1 MSLNW
6 AIKKSIDLV
15 CTATYRCLFCFHFP
29 KTKLTEAV
37 KLAPHSSDKC
47 QIVPHRDNIVLNCD
61 TIVLNRDTI
70 VLNCDNSAQLIVLNT
85 SLNIIA

>member
-1 MSLNW
+1 MIESCR
-6 AIKKSIDLV
+6 S
-15 CTATYRCLFCFHFP
+15 
-29 KTKLTEAV
+29 KLTNS
-37 KLAPHSSDKC
+37 HTGSSFFCDKC
-47 QIVPHRDNIVLNCD
+47 QIVPHRDNTVLNRDTFVLNRD